1 MLTILDTKVCNL
13 SSWFGI
19 LNKLDQKFEV
29 VDAKTFKAKK
39 IKKLIFP
46 GVGNFSNISNYIF
59 KNNLDNKIN
68 ELFSKNI
75 PYLGVCIGMQI
86 LMESS
91 DEDISSKGL
100 GVIKGR
106 VKKINSKKI
115 GCPHNGWNN
124 NTGNIKSNL
133 FFNIKNKEDF
143 YFNHSFYCEVKE
155 KGIVTRTLEDDKKI
169 VTSIEKK
176 NLYGVQFHPEK
187 SHDAGIKI
195 LKNFI
200 SI

>member
-29 VDAKTFKAKK
+29 VDAKTFTTKK

-59 KNNLDNKIN
+59 KNNLDSKIN
-68 ELFSKNI
+68 DLLSKNI

-91 DEDISSKGL
+91 DENISSKGL
-100 GVIKGR
+100 GFIKGR

-124 NTGNIKSNL
+124 NTGNTKSDL
-133 FFNIKNKEDF
+133 FLNIKNKEDF